1 MLGSIFFGGDALKT
15 VIITGGTSGI
25 GLAAAKIFS
34 ANNFN
39 CMLVGR
45 NRARFDKIREN
56 FSGNVEFCA
65 ADVRNVEDCNKII
78 AHTVKIFGGVDVLVN
93 SAGIYRENAISDTDE
108 QIFDEIFAT
117 NVKGTFFVTRAAVG
131 ELIKR
136 RGNVVNIASDAAIR
150 GNYFCAAYSASK
162 GAVVAFTKSL
172 ALELANFPVRVNC
185 VAPGD
190 ILTPLTLNQ
199 LEKSNSTLES
209 LKKFYPLGRIGN
221 PDEVAAA
228 IYFLASD
235 SANFITGAI
244 LSVDGGL
251 TA

>member
-15 VIITGGTSGI
+15 AIVTGGTSGI
-25 GLAAAKIFS
+25 GLAAAKIFL
-34 ANNFN
+34 ANDYN
-39 CMLVGR
+39 CVLVGR
-45 NRARFDKIREN
+45 SHERFDKIRGDL
-56 FSGNVEFCA
+56 SGNVEFFQ
-65 ADVRNVEDCNKII
+65 ADVQNVDDCKKII
-78 AHTVKIFGGVDVLVN
+78 AHTVKVFGGVDVLVN
-93 SAGIYRENAISDTDE
+93 SAGIYHEGALVDTDA

-117 NVKGTFFVTRAAVG
+117 NVRGTFFASKFAVA

-136 RGNVVNIASDAAIR
+136 RGTIINVASDAGIR

-162 GAVVAFTKSL
+162 GAIVAFTRSL

-199 LEKSNSTLES
+199 LQKSGETVDELA
-209 LKKFYPLGRIGN
+209 KIYPLGRIGTAQ
-221 PDEVAAA
+221 EVAEA
-228 IYFLASD
+228 IFFLAN
-235 SANFITGAI
+235 AKFITGAI

>member
-1 MLGSIFFGGDALKT
+1 MKT
-15 VIITGGTSGI
+15 AIITGGTSGI
-25 GLAAAKIFS
+25 GLAAAKIFL
-34 ANNFN
+34 ANDYN
-39 CMLVGR
+39 CVLVGR
-45 NRARFDKIREN
+45 NRARFDKICGDLN
-56 FSGNVEFCA
+56 GNVEFFS
-65 ADVRNVEDCNKII
+65 ADVQKVDDCDKIT

-93 SAGIYRENAISDTDE
+93 SAGIYHEGAIIDTDA

-117 NVKGTFFVTRAAVG
+117 NVRGTFFVTRAAVA

-136 RGNVVNIASDAAIR
+136 RGTIINVASDAGIR

-162 GAVVAFTKSL
+162 GAIVAFTRSL

-199 LEKSNSTLES
+199 LQKSGETLDD
-209 LKKFYPLGRIGN
+209 LAKIYPLGRIGTAQ
-221 PDEVAAA
+221 EVAEA
-228 IYFLASD
+228 IFFLAN
-235 SANFITGAI
+235 AKFITGAI